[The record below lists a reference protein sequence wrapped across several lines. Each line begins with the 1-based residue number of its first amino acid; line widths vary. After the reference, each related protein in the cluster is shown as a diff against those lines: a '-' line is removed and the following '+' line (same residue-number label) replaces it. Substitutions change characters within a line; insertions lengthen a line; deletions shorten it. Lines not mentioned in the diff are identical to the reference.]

1 MIFSEN
7 LLGVAAGLASCVSFG
22 SFGVPIKDPKV
33 IAAKV
38 DPVVFQCY
46 KTTACFLSSFLVLA
60 YVDFKFTWWGVL
72 GAFIWV
78 FNGIF
83 AIMAVQMAGLSV
95 SQSLWSGLSIFVSF
109 IWGAYIFN
117 EPIRDF
123 NISFAGLSLMALGMF
138 GVGHASASQA
148 QPPAAPKPLSPVSTG
163 ESIPM
168 IRDEDGQSSSQAT
181 HTPSSAPIDGA
192 DSGNRKYAPRKGN
205 RRLTGLLC
213 AVYVGFA
220 NGSFMVPFKKIP
232 KTVKGIE
239 YLPSFGIGAMAVT
252 IPIVSAYFAFTKFV
266 RKRPVPNFEWE
277 VAHRPAFLTGI
288 LWSLGNYFS
297 IYTTEFLGMA
307 VGWPLVQCQLLVSTL
322 WGIIYFRELTD
333 TYSVTVFM
341 ISSCA
346 VLTGVIML
354 GLFGL

>member
-1 MIFSEN
+1 
-7 LLGVAAGLASCVSFG
+7 
-22 SFGVPIKDPKV
+22 
-33 IAAKV
+33 
-38 DPVVFQCY
+38 
-46 KTTACFLSSFLVLA
+46 
-60 YVDFKFTWWGVL
+60 
-72 GAFIWV
+72 
-78 FNGIF
+78 
-83 AIMAVQMAGLSV
+83 
-95 SQSLWSGLSIFVSF
+95 
-109 IWGAYIFN
+109 
-117 EPIRDF
+117 
-123 NISFAGLSLMALGMF
+123 MALGMF